1 MYFVWVLSDAI
12 DVEYS
17 SYNYQA
23 VIFDGVVGAWS
34 SLVTVKTAC
43 SFNVTRFPFDK
54 HVCLLHMTQWISQA
68 DEYNLG
74 AYFIFSRRFSWKEP
88 TIDMAFRQCSFQKNF
103 DASEV
108 TKIVLPQKFYKIFK
122 ETPNCTRWPK
132 ELNQK
137 FPAWHTIPDETKGP
151 PFSFF
156 SAFFRHFFWGEFPPK
171 GSVPP
176 SIFSEFCDRKDFEK
190 SQRDPL
196 SVFSALWDFFEF
208 FFHKRVS
215 NSPILWYFEVLLL
228 FWALDMAPTWAG
240 ADLFCAVVNPSR
252 TCRKVFHVASMHAF

>member
-43 SFNVTRFPFDK
+43 SFDVTRFPFDK

-156 SAFFRHFFWGEFPPK
+156 RHFFGTFFGENFPPK
-171 GSVPP
+171 GRS
-176 SIFSEFCDRKDFEK
+176 
-190 SQRDPL
+190 PL
-196 SVFSALWDFFEF
+196 QFFRSFATERISKNPKGTPFQF
-208 FFHKRVS
+208 FRHCETFL
-215 NSPILWYFEVLLL
+215 NFFP
-228 FWALDMAPTWAG
+228 
-240 ADLFCAVVNPSR
+240 
-252 TCRKVFHVASMHAF
+252 